1 MMAKRDSTSQRTLSK
16 AQRRMKIGYVSIGH
30 FNPRTCMTTWYS
42 RSPSLRLNGNWL
54 AEAGFTTDTL
64 VDIRV
69 MPGCLVITTLPTESP
84 LMKVLTRTSTCL
96 PAKEQQ

>member
-1 MMAKRDSTSQRTLSK
+1 
-16 AQRRMKIGYVSIGH
+16 
-30 FNPRTCMTTWYS
+30 
-42 RSPSLRLNGNWL
+42 
-54 AEAGFTTDTL
+54 

-96 PAKEQQ
+96 PAKEQQQVLAFLEGVNARLALEKG

>member
-1 MMAKRDSTSQRTLSK
+1 
-16 AQRRMKIGYVSIGH
+16 MKIGYVSIRH
-30 FNPRTCMTTWYS
+30 FYHHNYQATRYS

-84 LMKVLTRTSTCL
+84 LMKVLIRTSTCL
-96 PAKEQQ
+96 PAKEQQQVLAFLEGVNARLALEKG